1 MSVVRDLNHD
11 HLRGHDRCKGDLANP
26 AILVTVSH
34 HSNTHRKAFKISG
47 RLGASDRA
55 ARALSVCAQGGPHE
69 KGPLAALCRLNLY
82 TAHWNAWHARGV
94 ALWPLNRPWPP
105 LSLSFCQLVKH

>member
-1 MSVVRDLNHD
+1 MERI
-11 HLRGHDRCKGDLANP
+11 LANP
-26 AILVTVSH
+26 SILVTLSH
-34 HSNTHRKAFKISG
+34 RSDAHRKAFKSADVG
-47 RLGASDRA
+47 VLQAERLELCLCVFKVTLVRKA
-55 ARALSVCAQGGPHE
+55 
-69 KGPLAALCRLNLY
+69 PLVALCQLNLY